1 MGPAGDR
8 SLSSVLLEYSRSS
21 PNVTVLKLVLNRTLF
36 VLLLLLP
43 SAASAQ
49 ELETAISAMVR
60 ISGMRSGTP
69 VRGSGFV
76 VGLGRDRA
84 TIVTASHVIEG
95 IEQLAVAF
103 AVAPTERFAA
113 DAILGM
119 DAANP
124 NGLAALQ
131 VRGALPE
138 GVIALSFEVESR
150 PYLGEGLFLLGFPQM
165 ELAPRAIQRV
175 LSARRGTLLLV
186 DQEIGEGFSGGPVL
200 RGGKV
205 VGVVTDTDG
214 QTTYAVN
221 SVVAREALE
230 GWGVKLEAQSFPPGP
245 SSDSQ
250 PKPAPPALKV
260 CIPGEERSVAGIVF
274 VRICPG
280 AFTMGSAENDPQADD
295 DEKPAHQVTL
305 SEFWIGKTE
314 ITNEQYRRFR
324 PRHKGEARLP
334 AIGVTWD
341 DAKAACKHFGGH
353 LPTEA
358 QWEYA
363 ARAGSQTP
371 WSFGADEKRL
381 GEYAWYLENSGF
393 APHPVGTKKPNTW
406 GLHDMHGNAQEWVA
420 DRYGLSYPSGPQTD
434 PTGPKIGE
442 ERVLRG
448 GSFAISPRNLR
459 SAKRTRSEPGFQGW
473 VIGFRCAHVAPR
485 QP

>member
-1 MGPAGDR
+1 
-8 SLSSVLLEYSRSS
+8 
-21 PNVTVLKLVLNRTLF
+21 
-36 VLLLLLP
+36 
-43 SAASAQ
+43 
-49 ELETAISAMVR
+49 
-60 ISGMRSGTP
+60 MRGGTP

-76 VGLGRDRA
+76 VGLGLDRA

-95 IEQLAVAF
+95 MQQLEVIF
-103 AVAPTERFAA
+103 AVASTERFTA
-113 DAILGM
+113 DAILGIET
-119 DAANP
+119 DNP

-131 VRGALPE
+131 VRGALPA
-138 GVIALSFEVESR
+138 GIIALSFEVASR
-150 PYLGEGLFLLGFPQM
+150 PHLGEELFLLGFPQM
-165 ELAPRAIQRV
+165 ELTPRAIRRV
-175 LSARRGTLLLV
+175 LSARSGTLLLI

-200 RGGKV
+200 QGGKV

-230 GWGVKLEAQSFPPGP
+230 GWGVKLAAQSFTPMT
-245 SSDSQ
+245 STDSQ
-250 PKPAPPALKV
+250 IKPAPPALKMCV
-260 CIPGEERSVAGIVF
+260 PGEERSFASIVF
-274 VRICPG
+274 VRICSG
-280 AFTMGSAENDPQADD
+280 TFTMGSAENDSRADG

-324 PRHKGEARLP
+324 PRHTGDAKLP
-334 AIGVTWD
+334 AIGVSWD
-341 DAKAACKHFGGH
+341 DAKAACKHFGGY

-358 QWEYA
+358 QWEHA

-371 WSFGADEKRL
+371 WSFGADEKML

-393 APHPVGTKKPNTW
+393 APHPVGTKKPNAW
-406 GLHDMHGNAQEWVA
+406 GLHDMHGNAQEWVT

-448 GSFAISPRNLR
+448 GSFAISPGNLR
-459 SAKRTRSEPGFQGW
+459 SAKRTKSEPGFQGW